1 MLVIRLYKL
10 NYNLEYTR
18 VLWKTKKKTKNKKNK
33 LSLII
38 TQLSLS

>member
-1 MLVIRLYKL
+1 MLVIRVYKL
-10 NYNLEYTR
+10 NYDLEYTR
-18 VLWKTKKKTKNKKNK
+18 VLWKKKKTKQNKNK